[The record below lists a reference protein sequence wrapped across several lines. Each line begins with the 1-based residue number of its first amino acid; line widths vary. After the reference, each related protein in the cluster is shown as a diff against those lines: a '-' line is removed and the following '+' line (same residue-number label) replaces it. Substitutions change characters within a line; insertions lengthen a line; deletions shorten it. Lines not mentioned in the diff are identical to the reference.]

1 MIALSK
7 RLQCIANMVPPCA
20 VLADVGTD
28 HGYLPAWLL
37 QSGRVERA
45 LASDVRPG
53 PLQRARE
60 TAEICDLT
68 DRMELYLADGLNY
81 PCAERAQVITICG
94 MGGETMISILSAA
107 PWTANGRRLILQPQ
121 SKLTELEDWLFLNNY
136 AITDAR
142 LCLDA
147 GKYYLALSVLG
158 GERGSV
164 RAEDWL
170 LRRQDPLSAAYFQKE
185 ADKTAHAL
193 DSLRLSAQPRP
204 EQTAMLEHRLE
215 RLQKHLKE
223 TETW

>member
-81 PCAERAQVITICG
+81 PGAERAQVITICG

-107 PWTANGRRLILQPQ
+107 PWAVDGRRLILQPQ
-121 SKLTELEDWLFLNNY
+121 SKLTELEDWLFSNSY

-158 GERGSV
+158 EEQGSV

-170 LRRQDPLSAAYFQKE
+170 LLRRDPLAAAYFQRE

-193 DSLRLSAQPRP
+193 ESLRQAAQPRTD
-204 EQTAMLEHRLE
+204 QSDALKRRLAA
-215 RLQKHLKE
+215 LQNHLKE